1 MDMELENEIL
11 TLTQRYVNQVI
22 KPRALELDEKEEFPI
37 DIINEIGEY
46 GLLGIIYPSEY
57 GGLDM
62 GLYSMIQVIKE
73 LAKGSAAIAM
83 TVVAHSLL
91 SGYPIFKYGS
101 KYLKDKYLPG
111 IINGQ
116 IVAAFALTEET
127 SGSDALSLET
137 SAVKTDEGYVLNGK
151 KVFITNANYADV
163 FIVAART
170 SNDKMLGITLFAVD
184 KNAKGLS
191 VSGKTEKKLGVRC
204 SDTGELY
211 LDNVVVPKEAVIGK
225 KNLGVSALNSTLCVA
240 RIGMAAIA
248 LGISLECKQLSMEYV
263 LNRKQF
269 NQSIFNFQLIK
280 EKIAQ
285 MEMKTDISEL
295 LISSVCSKFDCGE
308 NIQKFASEAKLFSTD
323 MVMEITREAIQIFG
337 AYGYSRDLPLERYYR
352 DAKITEIGDGTSEIQ
367 KIIIADEAIKQLK
380 EG

>member
-1 MDMELENEIL
+1 MELENEIL

-191 VSGKTEKKLGVRC
+191 VSGKTEKKL
-204 SDTGELY
+204 
-211 LDNVVVPKEAVIGK
+211 
-225 KNLGVSALNSTLCVA
+225 
-240 RIGMAAIA
+240 
-248 LGISLECKQLSMEYV
+248 
-263 LNRKQF
+263 
-269 NQSIFNFQLIK
+269 
-280 EKIAQ
+280 
-285 MEMKTDISEL
+285 
-295 LISSVCSKFDCGE
+295 SVC
-308 NIQKFASEAKLFSTD
+308 
-323 MVMEITREAIQIFG
+323 
-337 AYGYSRDLPLERYYR
+337 RYYIR
-352 DAKITEIGDGTSEIQ
+352 NA
-367 KIIIADEAIKQLK
+367 
-380 EG
+380 